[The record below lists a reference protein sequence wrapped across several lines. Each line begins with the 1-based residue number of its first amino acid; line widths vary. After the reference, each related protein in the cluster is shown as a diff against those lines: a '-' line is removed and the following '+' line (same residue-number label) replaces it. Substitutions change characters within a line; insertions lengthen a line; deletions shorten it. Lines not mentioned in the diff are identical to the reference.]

1 MLVCTSGFISGWS
14 AFARRLGCRC
24 PSAKRICNLSSNPL
38 QLYEFEQI
46 PLFLVRNHAFRVPE
60 NQPGTAVAWVK
71 PIAYDLRHTSLPTL
85 MTSRQANQQEDTYFR
100 VMRILH
106 DSPDI
111 TQRELAGRLGLSVS
125 GLNYCLKALID
136 KGWVKIQNFSNN
148 RNKLGY
154 AYLLTP
160 AGIVQKASLTGRFL
174 QRKMQEYEVLKQEIQ
189 QMKQEVNGQ
198 S

>member
-1 MLVCTSGFISGWS
+1 
-14 AFARRLGCRC
+14 
-24 PSAKRICNLSSNPL
+24 
-38 QLYEFEQI
+38 
-46 PLFLVRNHAFRVPE
+46 
-60 NQPGTAVAWVK
+60 
-71 PIAYDLRHTSLPTL
+71 
-85 MTSRQANQQEDTYFR
+85 MTSRQAKQQEDNYFR
-100 VMRILH
+100 IMRILH

-111 TQRELAGRLGLSVS
+111 TQRELAEKLGVSVS

-148 RNKLGY
+148 KNKLGY

-174 QRKMQEYEVLKQEIQ
+174 QRKMEEYEALKQEIQ
-189 QMKQEVNGQ
+189 RMKQEVN

>member
-1 MLVCTSGFISGWS
+1 MAEDIHALSES
-14 AFARRLGCRC
+14 AV
-24 PSAKRICNLSSNPL
+24 NLRANPL
-38 QLYEFEQI
+38 QLFNFEQI
-46 PLFLVRNHAFRVPE
+46 PLSLVRNHALRVPL
-60 NQPGTAVAWVK
+60 NQPGTAVAYIK
-71 PIAYDLRHTSLPTL
+71 PNAYNLRHTSITTP
-85 MTSRQANQQEDTYFR
+85 MTSRQAKQQEDTYFR

-111 TQRELAGRLGLSVS
+111 TQRELAEKLGVSLS

-148 RNKLGY
+148 KNKLGY

-174 QRKMQEYEVLKQEIQ
+174 QRKMQEYEALKQEIQ
-189 QMKQEVNGQ
+189 QMKQEVNG
-198 S
+198 